1 MSKHIIK
8 APKAIT
14 TFALTLALLSAAAVI
29 ATRPAAA
36 AEEKKEK
43 NTVSRELAKTLKAA
57 QDEIGQKKYSDA
69 LAKLKDAEGNPK
81 KTPFDEHVINQLAG
95 FAYAKTNNF
104 PEASKAFE
112 AQISDGFTPP
122 EDVERLTKA
131 VAQMNYQIK
140 NYDKAIDYGNRLIK
154 AGQAD
159 DEMYTLVGQ
168 SYYLKNDWKGTL
180 KFEDSYID
188 STIKKGGTP
197 KKEPLDLALSSCVK
211 LNDQDCISHHLEK
224 LVQYYPK
231 PEYWAQLLDTLL
243 RAPQKN
249 DKTQLQV
256 YRLMSEVDV
265 LKEPGD
271 FTDMAQIALDQGSPG
286 EAEHTLEK
294 AFSKNVFPDKRT
306 QDKNQRLL
314 ESAKKAAANDQ
325 ATLPKAQK
333 DAEAAPT
340 GDKEVGV
347 GLAYLGYQQYDKAI
361 DALNKGIAKGG
372 VKSVPEAKLLLGIA
386 QLKGGHKDDAVKTF
400 HDVKGDPTLER
411 LAALWSLHAKQA

>member
-1 MSKHIIK
+1 MMKT
-8 APKAIT
+8 PGKAI
-14 TFALTLALLSAAAVI
+14 APVLLALALVAAGGLI

-36 AEEKKEK
+36 ADEKKK
-43 NTVSRELAKTLKAA
+43 DTVSKELAKPLKAA
-57 QDEIGQKKYSDA
+57 QDEIQAKKYSDA
-69 LAKLKDAEGNPK
+69 LAKLKDAESNPK

-95 FAYAKTNNF
+95 FAYAKTSNY
-104 PEASKAFE
+104 PEAAKAFE
-112 AQISDGFTPP
+112 AQINDGFLSP
-122 EDVERLTKA
+122 EESEKLTKS
-131 VAQMNYQIK
+131 VAQIYYQLK

-180 KFEDSYID
+180 KFEDNFID
-188 STIKKGGTP
+188 SQIKKGTQV
-197 KKEPLDLALSSCVK
+197 KQEPLQLALSACVK
-211 LNDQDCISHHLEK
+211 LNDPNCTSHELER
-224 LVQYYPK
+224 LVAYYPK

-249 DKTQLQV
+249 DKVQLQV

-294 AFSKNVFPDKRT
+294 AFQKSVFPDKRT

-314 ESAKKAAANDQ
+314 QSAKKAAATDQ
-325 ATLPKAQK
+325 ASLPKAEK
-333 DAEAAPT
+333 DAAAAPT

-347 GLAYLGYQQYDKAI
+347 GLAYLGYQQYDKSV
-361 DALNKGIAKGG
+361 DALNQGLSKGG
-372 VKSVPEAKLLLGIA
+372 LKSEPEARLLLGIA
-386 QLKGGHKDDAVKTF
+386 QLKAGHKDDAVKTF
-400 HDVKGDPTLER
+400 KSVKGDPTLER
-411 LAALWSLHAKQA
+411 LATLWSLHAKQA

>member
-1 MSKHIIK
+1 MSKHTMK
-8 APKAIT
+8 AHKAIA
-14 TFALTLALLSAAAVI
+14 TFVLALALMSAAAII
-29 ATRPAAA
+29 ASRPAVA
-36 AEEKKEK
+36 AEEKEKK

-57 QDEIGQKKYSDA
+57 QDEIQQKKYSDG
-69 LAKLKDAEGNPK
+69 LAKLKEAEGNPK

-112 AQISDGFTPP
+112 AQINDGFTPP
-122 EDVERLTKA
+122 EDIERLTKA

-159 DEMYTLVGQ
+159 EEMYTLVGQ
-168 SYYLKNDWKGTL
+168 SYYLKSDWKGTL
-180 KFEDSYID
+180 KFEDSLVD
-188 STIKKGGTP
+188 TTIKKGGTP
-197 KKEPLDLALSSCVK
+197 RKESLELALSSCVK
-211 LNDQDCISHHLEK
+211 LNDQDCISHHLER
-224 LVQYYPK
+224 LVAYYPK

-271 FTDMAQIALDQGSPG
+271 FTDMAQIAMDQGSPG
-286 EAEHTLEK
+286 EAQRTLEK
-294 AFSKNVFPDKRT
+294 AFQKNIFPDKRT

-314 ESAKKAAANDQ
+314 ESAKKAAANDL
-325 ATLPKAQK
+325 ATLPKAAK
-333 DAEAAPT
+333 DAEAAST

-361 DALNKGIAKGG
+361 DALNKGLAKGG
-372 VKSVPEAKLLLGIA
+372 IKSEPEARLLLGIA

-400 HDVKGDPTLER
+400 HEVKGDPTLER